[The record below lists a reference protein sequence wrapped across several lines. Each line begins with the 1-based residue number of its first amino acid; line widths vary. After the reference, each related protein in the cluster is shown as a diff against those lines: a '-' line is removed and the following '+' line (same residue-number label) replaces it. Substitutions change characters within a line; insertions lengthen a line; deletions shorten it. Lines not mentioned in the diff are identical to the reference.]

1 MPIAGSL
8 FMKKLILNL
17 ATIFF
22 SALLIIPVVTF
33 AHDGEHK
40 DSSSHGSFSKSEKFE
55 EGSGTSARETKHSE
69 DSYQNRH
76 GAKEEGSGYKTH
88 GEKQGNHGEYKEG
101 DEHGRRGE
109 AQGHMEEGSGMR

>member
-1 MPIAGSL
+1 MPIAWSL

-17 ATIFF
+17 AAIFF

-40 DSSSHGSFSKSEKFE
+40 DSSGHGSFSKSEKFE
-55 EGSGTSARETKHSE
+55 EGSGTSAMETKHSE

-88 GEKQGNHGEYKEG
+88 SEKQGNHGEYKEG
-101 DEHGRRGE
+101 DEHGKRGE
-109 AQGHMEEGSGMR
+109 AQSQMEEGSGMR